1 LGAHLSLLTGS
12 VKLATPVW
20 LRRIQASACET
31 DSGWPTRRSSK
42 CPHSPACAL
51 VFGHCAWGRF
61 DRIISLP
68 RTSPGCCKCY
78 VRISPSSPFIT
89 IIQSRA
95 DRKLHT
101 AYAGPGYRVKTTYYG
116 ALPRARTGLSELT
129 SGFPF
134 PPRRGPDR
142 QINTESSSWIDHR
155 ARNRALCP
163 KPIVHVRVRSVRGEN
178 LGACGS
184 PESGLGVRRSP
195 SLKIHL
201 GDSLGTAECVVT
213 STLGKF
219 LPTPLGLSIVIGGS
233 SLAALRRVLG
243 G

>member
-1 LGAHLSLLTGS
+1 VRLTRAGPH
-12 VKLATPVW
+12 VGRPNV
-20 LRRIQASACET
+20 
-31 DSGWPTRRSSK
+31 PTRRPVHWCSVT
-42 CPHSPACAL
+42 ACGADL
-51 VFGHCAWGRF
+51 TE
-61 DRIISLP
+61 S
-68 RTSPGCCKCY
+68 
-78 VRISPSSPFIT
+78 SPSREPRQVVANT
-89 IIQSRA
+89 TCGSRLLPPLSRLSSRVQIA
-95 DRKLHT
+95 NCIPPMRAQDTESKL
-101 AYAGPGYRVKTTYYG
+101 PTTV
-116 ALPRARTGLSELT
+116 RCHARTGLSELT

-134 PPRRGPDR
+134 PPRRGPGR
-142 QINTESSSWIDHR
+142 QINIEASSWIDHR
-155 ARNRALCP
+155 ARSRALCP

-195 SLKIHL
+195 ALKIHL
-201 GDSLGTAECVVT
+201 GDSLGTAGCVVT